1 MDLEELFNALQTYGF
16 DPAMYQYF
24 NQLIN
29 HRTII
34 FNCDVQEDIIEK
46 VYLPLRDFEQDDSME
61 PVTIIMNSSG
71 GSVSDG
77 FFLAHYISQYSKPL
91 DIIVPGYACS
101 MAAVIL
107 AGGGKNENVIRSCFP
122 CSYALIHDGYVALA
136 AQETK
141 TANDIMAFN
150 DNVDKQ
156 IREFFI
162 NNTKITDEQYESK
175 SRHQWF
181 LNSQEMLNLGL
192 IDRIYGLPDN
202 ENTKEKTGS
211 DSSDKTLG

>member
-1 MDLEELFNALQTYGF
+1 
-16 DPAMYQYF
+16 
-24 NQLIN
+24 LIN

-46 VYLPLRDFEQDDSME
+46 VFIPLREFELDDSIE

-91 DIIVPGYACS
+91 NIIVPGYACS

-122 CSYALIHDGYVALA
+122 CSYALIHDGYVALS
-136 AQETK
+136 AQEAK

-150 DNVDKQ
+150 DGVDKEIKQ
-156 IREFFI
+156 FFI
-162 NNTKITDEQYESK
+162 TNTNITEEEFDSH
-175 SRHQWF
+175 SRRQWF
-181 LNSQEMLNLGL
+181 LRSDEMFKAGL
-192 IDRIYGLPDN
+192 IDRIYGQT
-202 ENTKEKTGS
+202 EE
-211 DSSDKTLG
+211 

>member
-1 MDLEELFNALQTYGF
+1 MDLEELVNAIQMYSF
-16 DPAMYQYF
+16 DPASYQYF

-29 HRTII
+29 KRTIL

-46 VYLPLRDFEQDDSME
+46 IYVPLRDFELDDSME

-91 DIIVPGYACS
+91 NIIVPGYACS

-136 AQETK
+136 ASESK
-141 TANDIMAFN
+141 TAADIMAFN
-150 DNVDKQ
+150 DSIDRQ
-156 IREFFI
+156 IRQFFI
-162 NNTKITDEQYESK
+162 DNTNITEEMYDAK

-181 LNSQEMLNLGL
+181 LTAQEMLDLNLV
-192 IDRIYGLPDN
+192 DRIIGVT
-202 ENTKEKTGS
+202 EE
-211 DSSDKTLG
+211 

>member
-1 MDLEELFNALQTYGF
+1 MDLDELFNAMQMYSF
-16 DPAMYQYF
+16 DPATYQYF
-24 NQLIN
+24 NQLMN
-29 HRTII
+29 HRTIL

-46 VYLPLRDFEQDDSME
+46 VYIPLRDFELDDSNE

-77 FFLAHYISQYSKPL
+77 FFLAHYIAQYSKPL
-91 DIIVPGYACS
+91 NIIVPGYACS

-107 AGGGKNENVIRSCFP
+107 AAGGKNENVIRSCFP

-136 AQETK
+136 AAETK

-156 IREFFI
+156 IRDFFI
-162 NNTKITDEQYESK
+162 NNTNITEEQYESK

-181 LNSQEMLNLGL
+181 LNSKEMLELGL
-192 IDRIYGLPDN
+192 IDRIYGQT
-202 ENTKEKTGS
+202 EE
-211 DSSDKTLG
+211 

>member
-1 MDLEELFNALQTYGF
+1 M
-16 DPAMYQYF
+16 
-24 NQLIN
+24 
-29 HRTII
+29 
-34 FNCDVQEDIIEK
+34 FNCDVQDDIIEK
-46 VYLPLRDFEQDDSME
+46 IYIPLRDFEADDSNE

-91 DIIVPGYACS
+91 NIIVP
-101 MAAVIL
+101 AVIL

-150 DNVDKQ
+150 DSIDKQ
-156 IREFFI
+156 IRQFFI
-162 NNTKITDEQYESK
+162 DNTNITEEEYDSHT
-175 SRHQWF
+175 RRQWF
-181 LNSQEMLNLGL
+181 LNAKEMLEAGL
-192 IDRIYGLPDN
+192 IDRVYGQT
-202 ENTKEKTGS
+202 EE
-211 DSSDKTLG
+211 

>member
-162 NNTKITDEQYESK
+162 TNTNITEEQYESK

-181 LNSQEMLNLGL
+181 LNSQEMLDLGL

-211 DSSDKTLG
+211 DSSDKALG

>member
-1 MDLEELFNALQTYGF
+1 MDLEELFKVLQISEFNPAL
-16 DPAMYQYF
+16 YQYF

-46 VYLPLRDFEQDDSME
+46 VYIPLREFEQDDSKE

-91 DIIVPGYACS
+91 NIIVPGYACS

-122 CSYALIHDGYVALA
+122 CSYVLIHDGYVALS

-141 TANDIMAFN
+141 TANDIMSFN
-150 DNVDKQ
+150 DSVDKE
-156 IREFFI
+156 IRQFFI
-162 NNTKITDEQYESK
+162 DNTNITGEEYDQHT
-175 SRHQWF
+175 RHQWF
-181 LNSQEMLNLGL
+181 LHSDEMIKAGL
-192 IDRIYGLPDN
+192 IDRIYGQT
-202 ENTKEKTGS
+202 EE
-211 DSSDKTLG
+211 

>member
-1 MDLEELFNALQTYGF
+1 MELDELFNTMQMYGF
-16 DPAMYQYF
+16 DPSMYQYF
-24 NQLIN
+24 NQLLQ

-46 VYLPLRDFEQDDSME
+46 EYIPLRDFEKDDSME

-71 GSVSDG
+71 GAVSDG
-77 FFLAHYISQYSKPL
+77 FFLAHYISHYSKPL
-91 DIIVPGYACS
+91 NIIVPGYACS

-156 IREFFI
+156 IRKFFI
-162 NNTKITDEQYESK
+162 DNTNITEEQYDSHT
-175 SRHQWF
+175 RHQWF
-181 LNSQEMLNLGL
+181 LTSNEMLEAGL
-192 IDRIYGLPDN
+192 IDRVYGVT
-202 ENTKEKTGS
+202 EE
-211 DSSDKTLG
+211 

>member
-1 MDLEELFNALQTYGF
+1 MTLDELFNAVQTQGF
-16 DPAMYQYF
+16 DPASYQYF

-29 HRTII
+29 HRTIV
-34 FNCDVQEDIIEK
+34 FNAEVAEDIVEK
-46 VYLPLRDFEQDDSME
+46 VYIPLRDFEEDDSME
-61 PVTIIMNSSG
+61 PVTIIMNSEG

-77 FFLAHYISQYSKPL
+77 FFLAHYIAQYSKPL
-91 DIIVPGYACS
+91 NIIVPGYACS
-101 MAAVIL
+101 MAAVLL

-150 DNVDKQ
+150 DNVDKK

-162 NNTKITDEQYESK
+162 NNTNITEEEYDSHT
-175 SRHQWF
+175 RHQWF
-181 LNSQEMLNLGL
+181 LTADEMLKAGL
-192 IDRIYGLPDN
+192 IDRIYGIT
-202 ENTKEKTGS
+202 EE
-211 DSSDKTLG
+211 

>member
-1 MDLEELFNALQTYGF
+1 MDLDELLTSMQNFGF
-16 DPAMYQYF
+16 DPATYQYF
-24 NQLIN
+24 NQLLN

-34 FNCDVQEDIIEK
+34 FNCDVQEDLIEK
-46 VYLPLRDFEQDDSME
+46 VYIPLRDFEKDDSME
-61 PVTIIMNSSG
+61 PITIIMNSSG

-91 DIIVPGYACS
+91 NIIVPGYACS

-150 DNVDKQ
+150 DNVDRQ
-156 IREFFI
+156 IRQFFVD
-162 NNTKITDEQYESK
+162 NTNITEEEYDSHT
-175 SRHQWF
+175 RHQWF
-181 LNSQEMLNLGL
+181 LRADEMLEAGL
-192 IDRIYGLPDN
+192 IDRIYGQT
-202 ENTKEKTGS
+202 EE
-211 DSSDKTLG
+211 

>member
-1 MDLEELFNALQTYGF
+1 M
-16 DPAMYQYF
+16 
-24 NQLIN
+24 IN

-46 VYLPLRDFEQDDSME
+46 VFIPLREFEHDSSTE

-91 DIIVPGYACS
+91 NIIVPGYACS

-107 AGGGKNENVIRSCFP
+107 ASGGKNENVIRSCFP
-122 CSYALIHDGYVALA
+122 CSYALIHDGYVALSA
-136 AQETK
+136 AETK

-150 DNVDKQ
+150 DSIDKQ
-156 IREFFI
+156 IRQFFI
-162 NNTKITDEQYESK
+162 DNTNITEEEYDSHT
-175 SRHQWF
+175 RHQWF
-181 LNSQEMLNLGL
+181 LNANEMLAAGL
-192 IDRIYGLPDN
+192 IDRIYGIT
-202 ENTKEKTGS
+202 EE
-211 DSSDKTLG
+211 

>member
-1 MDLEELFNALQTYGF
+1 MELEELLKVMSMYGT
-16 DPAMYQYF
+16 DPAVYQYF

-29 HRTII
+29 HRTIV

-46 VYLPLRDFEQDDSME
+46 VYIPLRDFEQDDSME
-61 PVTIIMNSSG
+61 PVTLIINSSG

-77 FFLAHYISQYSKPL
+77 FFLAHYITQYSKPL
-91 DIIVPGYACS
+91 NIIVPGYACS
-101 MAAVIL
+101 MATVIL
-107 AGGGKNENVIRSCFP
+107 AAGGKNENVIRSCFP

-150 DNVDKQ
+150 DSVDTQ
-156 IREFFI
+156 IRDFFI
-162 NNTKITDEQYESK
+162 ANTNITEEQYESK

-181 LNSQEMLNLGL
+181 LNSKEMLELNL
-192 IDRIYGLPDN
+192 IDNIYGLPD
-202 ENTKEKTGS
+202 EEDMGS
-211 DSSDKTLG
+211 DSIGKTLG

>member
-1 MDLEELFNALQTYGF
+1 MDLDELLTNMQNFGF
-16 DPAMYQYF
+16 DPATYQYF
-24 NQLIN
+24 NQLLN

-34 FNCDVQEDIIEK
+34 FNCDVQEDLIEK
-46 VYLPLRDFEQDDSME
+46 VYIPLRDFEMDDSME
-61 PVTIIMNSSG
+61 PITIIMNSSG

-91 DIIVPGYACS
+91 NIIVPGYACS

-150 DNVDKQ
+150 DNVDRQ
-156 IREFFI
+156 IRKFFVD
-162 NNTKITDEQYESK
+162 NTNITEEEYDSHT
-175 SRHQWF
+175 RHQWF
-181 LNSQEMLNLGL
+181 LRADEMLEAGL
-192 IDRIYGLPDN
+192 IDRIYGQT
-202 ENTKEKTGS
+202 EE
-211 DSSDKTLG
+211 

>member
-1 MDLEELFNALQTYGF
+1 MDLEELFNSMQTYGF
-16 DPAMYQYF
+16 DPATYQYF
-24 NQLIN
+24 NQLTN

-46 VYLPLRDFEQDDSME
+46 VYLPLRDFEKDDSME

-91 DIIVPGYACS
+91 NIIVPGYACS

-107 AGGGKNENVIRSCFP
+107 AGGGKNENVIRSCYP

-150 DNVDKQ
+150 DDVDKQ

-162 NNTKITDEQYESK
+162 SNTKITAEQYESK

-181 LNSQEMLNLGL
+181 LKSQEMLELGL
-192 IDRIYGLPDN
+192 IDRIYGIT
-202 ENTKEKTGS
+202 EE
-211 DSSDKTLG
+211 